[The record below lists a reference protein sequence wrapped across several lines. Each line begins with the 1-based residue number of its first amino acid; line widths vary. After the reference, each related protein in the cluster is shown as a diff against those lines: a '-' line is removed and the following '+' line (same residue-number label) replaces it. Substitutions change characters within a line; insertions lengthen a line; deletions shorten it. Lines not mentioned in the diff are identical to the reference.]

1 MQGIYNHIPETN
13 FSSRA
18 HRVAA
23 VLYLQFTIH
32 IMLFAMLDV
41 LYLHSSNFR
50 SMSAVLFSV
59 VP

>member
-32 IMLFAMLDV
+32 IMLFTVYDTYNVICHVGCFVFAQQ
-41 LYLHSSNFR
+41 
-50 SMSAVLFSV
+50 
-59 VP
+59 